1 MKKRLISALL
11 VLVLAI
17 CVLPVSAFADQPLM
31 NSAYS
36 SQSGYHDI
44 PYGGSHHYVPYG
56 TVISQT
62 YNSTHYTV
70 LYAQDALCIY
80 SEYYNYTNMNP
91 VYHDCIF
98 GPKTD
103 SAVRAFQSHCGLSV
117 DGCVGDNT
125 WNALGNCM
133 RGLGY

>member
-62 YNSTHYTV
+62 YNIRII
-70 LYAQDALCIY
+70 LYF
-80 SEYYNYTNMNP
+80 M
-91 VYHDCIF
+91 H
-98 GPKTD
+98 
-103 SAVRAFQSHCGLSV
+103 RMLSV
-117 DGCVGDNT
+117 FIQSIIIT
-125 WNALGNCM
+125 QI
-133 RGLGY
+133 